1 MSSYQRRVEGAPFRE
16 QEYQALSRD
25 YATTREF
32 YDTLLKRYEEAQ
44 LAEAREDGPQGQ
56 RLRLLDPAITPV
68 DALAP
73 DRFRLAMFG
82 LIAAMA
88 LAVIGVAAA
97 EKLDTS
103 FHSADDL
110 GRHTRVP
117 VLVRIPKMSTDS
129 AVDRTRA
136 RRRGLLMALGLM
148 AAMVLTVSGSRI
160 MARDNEGVVAL
171 LAPRGRS

>member
-1 MSSYQRRVEGAPFRE
+1 
-16 QEYQALSRD
+16 
-25 YATTREF
+25 
-32 YDTLLKRYEEAQ
+32 
-44 LAEAREDGPQGQ
+44 
-56 RLRLLDPAITPV
+56 
-68 DALAP
+68 
-73 DRFRLAMFG
+73 MFG

-117 VLVRIPKMSTDS
+117 VLVRIPRMSTES
-129 AVDRTRA
+129 ALDRTRA
-136 RRRGLLMALGLM
+136 RRRAVLLALGLV
-148 AAMVLTVSGSRI
+148 AGMVLTINGSRI